1 MRRVVANGR
10 IYYREFETPLS
21 APQRVIYDAFLNLPP
36 SQDITPLGRAY
47 YLGYTGENFPFAG
60 GSKPQLAL
68 AAWRAGRAASLSV
81 E

>member
-10 IYYREFETPLS
+10 IYYREFETPLNDK
-21 APQRVIYDAFLNLPP
+21 QRVIYDAFLSMPP

-47 YLGYTGENFPFAG
+47 YRGFIGENFTFDT
-60 GSKPQLAL
+60 KPELAL